1 MGSDGVSRLIPFL
14 RARPTLWDAMKKHL
28 PEEFR
33 HGNKEELL
41 LNPLFSFVVSARWR
55 LRSKQKEARRT
66 TSSTPRIGLRRLA
79 VGIPPIHIQQGDG
92 NANANGNMAPH
103 VQEAVAA
110 AVEHIQR
117 ELDQVERQIA

>member
-1 MGSDGVSRLIPFL
+1 
-14 RARPTLWDAMKKHL
+14 MKKHL

-33 HGNKEELL
+33 HGNNEELL
-41 LNPLFSFVVSARWR
+41 QNPLFSFVVSARWR

-66 TSSTPRIGLRRLA
+66 TSSTARIGVRRLA
-79 VGIPPIHIQQGDG
+79 AGIPPMQIQQPDG
-92 NANANGNMAPH
+92 IPNGNMAPH